1 MRKLVVIALTL
12 LLISCSVDNDS
23 QITSYELASIT
34 SHDLPDEFVMG
45 RTYDV
50 KVDFVL
56 PSDCN
61 NFQALDARRAGS
73 ASNDRSQ
80 IYISVVTAVVENN
93 SCTRDVVGATS
104 STMFVVTIDEETDYT
119 FRFWKGQE
127 GDEAIYEVVTIP
139 VVMEQ
144 L

>member
-34 SHDLPDEFVMG
+34 SHDLPDEFVLG
-45 RTYDV
+45 NTYDV
-50 KVDFVL
+50 RVDFVF

-61 NFQALDARRAGS
+61 NFQALDARRAGTTS
-73 ASNDRSQ
+73 EERRQ
-80 IYISVVTAVVENN
+80 IYISVVTAVVENS
-93 SCTRDVVGATS
+93 SCTRDVIGASS
-104 STMFVVTIDEETDYT
+104 STKFVVTIDEERDYT

-127 GDEAIYEVVTIP
+127 GEEAIYEEVTIP

-144 L
+144 S